1 MSKNSHPVCTSKTL
15 MSSDTVDKSSA
26 HWKNICTFLNVWTA
40 KVLNQWVPLLL
51 NIDFRSLS
59 ENKFTLES
67 LNFFFV
73 AYQDRIDHHLP
84 SIILL
89 LFIIYLI
96 FCVCVLELV
105 SQCQVCVSPIFAFCV
120 VQPSAEVRWD
130 QRGQGD
136 GAEKQTSVSHSSCG
150 LYHRVCACLSAQ
162 RKAWKSCP
170 VHAFRETGIHFDFR
184 VFRFGTLRLLQT
196 KWKPLVYE
204 PTQ

>member
-1 MSKNSHPVCTSKTL
+1 MSKNSHPVGTSKSL
-15 MSSDTVDKSSA
+15 MSSEAMDKSSA
-26 HWKNICTFLNVWTA
+26 HWKNICTFLNVWTT
-40 KVLNQWVPLLL
+40 KVLNQWVPLLWRWL
-51 NIDFRSLS
+51 QKSTRKQVHFG
-59 ENKFTLES
+59 KFKFS
-67 LNFFFV
+67 FV
-73 AYQDRIDHHLP
+73 AYQDRTDHHLP
-84 SIILL
+84 STILL
-89 LFIIYLI
+89 LFVIYLI
-96 FCVCVLELV
+96 FCVCVLKLV
-105 SQCQVCVSPIFAFCV
+105 SQSQVCVSPIFAFCV

-184 VFRFGTLRLLQT
+184 VFRFGSFRLLQT

-204 PTQ
+204 PIR